1 MKILLDVHDSKFDFI
16 MELLNSLSFV
26 NVEQLSDSKAE
37 FSMEFKSSVEEV
49 VLAKEGKL
57 KLKTADEIL
66 NEL

>member
-26 NVEQLSDSKAE
+26 SVEQLSDSKAE
-37 FSMEFKSSVEEV
+37 FSTEFKSSVEEV